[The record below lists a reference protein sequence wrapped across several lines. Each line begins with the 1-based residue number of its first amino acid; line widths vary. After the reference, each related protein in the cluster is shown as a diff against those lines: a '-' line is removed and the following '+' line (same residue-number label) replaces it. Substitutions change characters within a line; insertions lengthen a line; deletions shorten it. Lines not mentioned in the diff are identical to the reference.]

1 MGMKLC
7 AGALTLLLGLSAFA
21 ANVVAPTKSELE
33 ALYAVAA
40 RELNAGHVR
49 EALQQLDAIDA
60 RQPDMAAAK
69 NLRGVALM
77 RMREYGVAERA
88 LQKAR
93 ELDPGLWEARFNLA
107 EIPFLRK
114 SWAEARH
121 HFEAL
126 ADGKSEEVEGATGD
140 LIQFKILLTYLLEEK
155 EKKATEVLE
164 RLKASTTS
172 PAYYCGKAAIAFRH
186 RDETEARVALK
197 AAEKSFSPRLYQLF
211 VESFYEVGWMKKP
224 EGAVPAALEVASRAD
239 MVARAQEAFAKAE
252 QAYRQRDYA
261 EALQLLEEVDAAAP
275 NQAVAHNLRGKI
287 LLAQGDDGAAEAAL
301 REAIVTD
308 PQFLEARYNLA
319 RIPFKRRDYEGARKQ
334 LEALL
339 GATSGG
345 RQQAQREQ
353 LIRYQIFL
361 TLLLEGRDAPAQKAM
376 DEFKMMDDSPALYYA
391 QAAWAFQHGN
401 ATLGNTWVA
410 NAGNLFPEDQ
420 NRAFVEPFA
429 ELGWLSQAGAP
440 PIAKQTP
447 RPEEPSPAPKVAAVP
462 GGKPQDAHVLVA
474 NHPEIPL
481 ASPIPTSTPAA
492 PLAEILATVV
502 AQTTEPKAAPLPET
516 SATPEKIVRE
526 IKSGGSEVSPERAK
540 KKRKSTGSAARSKS
554 KSVRRGAAKPGASS
568 PTLPPSPV
576 APERAERPHQTFS
589 DKVARFFLY
598 PFEHRNSQPPSPPV
612 APGKSASPAPT
623 RAKN

>member
-7 AGALTLLLGLSAFA
+7 EGALIFLLGLSAFA

-33 ALYAVAA
+33 AMYAVAA
-40 RELNAGHVR
+40 RELNAGHLR

-77 RMREYGVAERA
+77 RMSEYGLAEKA

-107 EIPFLRK
+107 EVPFLRK

-121 HFEAL
+121 RFEEL
-126 ADGKSEEVEGATGD
+126 ADGKSEEVEGTTGD
-140 LIQFKILLTYLLEEK
+140 LIQFKILLTYLLEDK
-155 EKKATEVLE
+155 EKKATEILE
-164 RLKASTTS
+164 RLKSSTAS
-172 PAYYCGKAAIAFRH
+172 PAFYCGKAAIAFRH

-197 AAEKSFSPRLYQLF
+197 AAEKSFSPPLYKLF
-211 VESFYEVGWMKKP
+211 VESFYEVGWLKKP
-224 EGAVPAALEVASRAD
+224 EGAVPVALEVASRAE
-239 MVARAQEAFAKAE
+239 MVARAQAAFAKAE

-261 EALQLLEEVDAAAP
+261 GALQLLDEVDAAAP

-301 REAIVTD
+301 RAAIAAD

-319 RIPFKRRDYEGARKQ
+319 RIPFQKRDYEGARKQ

-345 RQQAQREQ
+345 RQQRQREQ

-410 NAGNLFPEDQ
+410 NAGNLYPEEQ
-420 NRAFVEPFA
+420 TRAFVVPFA
-429 ELGWLSQAGAP
+429 ELGWLNQAGAP
-440 PIAKQTP
+440 SIAEQN
-447 RPEEPSPAPKVAAVP
+447 PEEPSPAPTVAAVP
-462 GGKPQDAHVLVA
+462 GGKPPDAPVLIA
-474 NHPEIPL
+474 NVPEIPL
-481 ASPIPTSTPAA
+481 ASPAPSPSAAA
-492 PLAEILATVV
+492 PVAENPATVAAQAAV
-502 AQTTEPKAAPLPET
+502 AEAAPTPKA
-516 SATPEKIVRE
+516 SAAPEKIASKK
-526 IKSGGSEVSPERAK
+526 KSARDEDAADRVK
-540 KKRKSTGSAARSKS
+540 KKRKSSTSSARSKS
-554 KSVRRGAAKPGASS
+554 KSSRAEAAKPSAS
-568 PTLPPSPV
+568 PPMPAPSPA
-576 APERAERPHQTFS
+576 APAVVERPQNIG
-589 DKVARFFLY
+589 DKVARFLLY
-598 PFEHRNSQPPSPPV
+598 PFQQRNFPPPNPPV
-612 APGKSASPAPT
+612 APGNSASPAPT